1 MQAQLN
7 CLLSK
12 IEPLEDNAMKTDTG
26 AIGVLGGVGPYAG
39 LDLMRKIFD
48 QTEANCDQEHL
59 SVIQY
64 SLSEH
69 IIDRTRFLLGETDEN
84 PGEAIG
90 EIMVRMAKAGATV
103 IGVPCNTAHSPRI
116 MDVAV
121 AMLHEASP
129 QTRFV
134 HMIDAVVAFIRESL
148 PHARTIGVLST
159 KGTYATGLY
168 QDALSAAGFVP
179 LFPDEEAR
187 ERVQQA
193 ISNTAYGIK
202 AQSNPV
208 TPEARGA
215 LLAEVEKLVEQGAD
229 AVILGCT
236 EIPLAL
242 TEPDLRGVPLLDAT
256 KVLARAL
263 IIAFAPERLK
273 KA

>member
-1 MQAQLN
+1 
-7 CLLSK
+7 
-12 IEPLEDNAMKTDTG
+12 MKTDTG

-129 QTRFV
+129 KTHFV
-134 HMIDAVVAFIRESL
+134 HMIDSVVAFIRESL
-148 PHARTIGVLST
+148 PHARKIGVTRPGSIRMPFPPRDSFLCSRMR
-159 KGTYATGLY
+159 KA
-168 QDALSAAGFVP
+168 ASVSSRPSAI
-179 LFPDEEAR
+179 LR
-187 ERVQQA
+187 
-193 ISNTAYGIK
+193 TASRPSRI
-202 AQSNPV
+202 
-208 TPEARGA
+208 R
-215 LLAEVEKLVEQGAD
+215 
-229 AVILGCT
+229 
-236 EIPLAL
+236 
-242 TEPDLRGVPLLDAT
+242 
-256 KVLARAL
+256 
-263 IIAFAPERLK
+263 
-273 KA
+273 

>member
-1 MQAQLN
+1 
-7 CLLSK
+7 
-12 IEPLEDNAMKTDTG
+12 MKTDTG

-129 QTRFV
+129 KTRFV
-134 HMIDAVVAFIRESL
+134 NMIDSVVAFIRESL
-148 PHARTIGVLST
+148 PCPEDRRSEHQGDLR
-159 KGTYATGLY
+159 
-168 QDALSAAGFVP
+168 DRALSGCPFRRGIRSFVP
-179 LFPDEEAR
+179 
-187 ERVQQA
+187 
-193 ISNTAYGIK
+193 G
-202 AQSNPV
+202 
-208 TPEARGA
+208 
-215 LLAEVEKLVEQGAD
+215 
-229 AVILGCT
+229 
-236 EIPLAL
+236 
-242 TEPDLRGVPLLDAT
+242 
-256 KVLARAL
+256 
-263 IIAFAPERLK
+263 
-273 KA
+273 

>member
-1 MQAQLN
+1 MYLN
-7 CLLSK
+7 TVEYGSNAYGIK
-12 IEPLEDNAMKTDTG
+12 SAAHTFFNKEPDELNVQEAAVLVGVVNAPTRYSPLRNYDNAV
-26 AIGVLGGVGPYAG
+26 ARRNLVL
-39 LDLMRKIFD
+39 
-48 QTEANCDQEHL
+48 
-59 SVIQY
+59 S
-64 SLSEH
+64 
-69 IIDRTRFLLGETDEN
+69 
-84 PGEAIG
+84 
-90 EIMVRMAKAGATV
+90 RMAKAGATV

-179 LFPDEEAR
+179 LFPDEEGR

-215 LLAEVEKLVEQGAD
+215 LLAEAEKLVEQGAD